1 PACGQPAQRQP
12 AAAAAP
18 PPPQSASAATVVY
31 ACDNGEILRAGYPD
45 PRTAIVD
52 YRGRL
57 RTLVIAPSTTGARY
71 VGEGLQWQTVDASKG
86 AVSPLGVGET
96 MASGGAVECALQG
109 HGAAADAAPAATAT
123 NEPAPVIPAPPAPG
137 SPAAKGTS

>member
-1 PACGQPAQRQP
+1 MAMRFAVLALPLALAACSQPAPRQS

-18 PPPQSASAATVVY
+18 PPPQAASAATVVY

-45 PRTAIVD
+45 ARTAIVD

-57 RTLVIAPSTTGARY
+57 RTLVLTAAPDGARY
-71 VGEGLQWQTVDASKG
+71 VGEGLQWWTRGAANG

-96 MASGGAVECALQG
+96 IA
-109 HGAAADAAPAATAT
+109 
-123 NEPAPVIPAPPAPG
+123 
-137 SPAAKGTS
+137 